1 MISLYLTF
9 FKSMIET
16 FCRDIEEIE
25 TTFIIKITLYAQKET
40 KKNIDLIDLNIILL
54 VNSMILFV
62 MIYVD
67 NILAQFQS
75 GFKSIEYSP
84 PFLPPIQVFKIVLHV
99 MS

>member
-9 FKSMIET
+9 FKNMIET

-54 VNSMILFV
+54 VNCMILFV

-67 NILAQFQS
+67 NILALRKFQS
-75 GFKSIEYSP
+75 GF
-84 PFLPPIQVFKIVLHV
+84 
-99 MS
+99 